1 MLLKIY
7 SPRRWEGAWGC
18 CGLPL
23 LVRIRVQL
31 PAAPPVV
38 AVTSSV
44 NHAKTVEE
52 AVNQGVREE
61 TRHCSRHGRNFSWL
75 DGMTIR
81 NSVTADSRKDGTLE
95 QSSRWLGRSPH
106 KRVVAGSSPAC
117 STNPGIPSRLISP
130 LPGRGKFQKG
140 ASLWKYQTR

>member
-1 MLLKIY
+1 MQTHSKVRQLVEHKADRCEPGCLHHPGKINAET
-7 SPRRWEGAWGC
+7 SQTAFREAERSC
-18 CGLPL
+18 CGLL
-23 LVRIRVQL
+23 LLAQTPVRLRT
-31 PAAPPVV
+31 APPVV

-44 NHAKTVEE
+44 YHAKTVEE

-95 QSSRWLGRSPH
+95 QSHSG
-106 KRVVAGSSPAC
+106 
-117 STNPGIPSRLISP
+117 
-130 LPGRGKFQKG
+130 
-140 ASLWKYQTR
+140 